1 MGKRKSASS
10 KAAPRKKMEK
20 LETAFCCPFCS
31 HAAAV
36 ECVIDLVQEIATASC
51 YVCQESYST
60 VPDALTEPIDVYSEW
75 IDECERVNE
84 GVPRRRRPVVSFV
97 TTDVGAEL
105 LPHPL
110 EGLEGEHDALRE
122 SPDTAICTS
131 PVRSKPQRRWQ

>member
-20 LETAFCCPFCS
+20 LETTFCCPFCS

-36 ECVIDLVQEIATASC
+36 ECVIDLEQEIATASC

-60 VPDALTEPIDVYSEW
+60 VPDTLTEPIDVYSEW

-84 GVPRRRRPVVSFV
+84 GVPRRRRPVVCKRSAV
-97 TTDVGAEL
+97 PAQPMCG
-105 LPHPL
+105 
-110 EGLEGEHDALRE
+110 GLAAAGGPE
-122 SPDTAICTS
+122 
-131 PVRSKPQRRWQ
+131 

>member
-20 LETAFCCPFCS
+20 LETTFCCPFCS

-36 ECVIDLVQEIATASC
+36 ECVIDLEQEIATASC

-60 VPDALTEPIDVYSEW
+60 VPDTLTEPIDVYSEW

-84 GVPRRRRPVVSFV
+84 GVPRHRRPVVCKLFRCSCATNV
-97 TTDVGAEL
+97 WRAG
-105 LPHPL
+105 
-110 EGLEGEHDALRE
+110 GG
-122 SPDTAICTS
+122 
-131 PVRSKPQRRWQ
+131 RRARIG